1 MFSGIVQEAGKV
13 KDFLKREDI
22 YNISIDCSSKITS
35 NLKKGASVSVN
46 GVCLTVKDE
55 NPEIL
60 RFDLVEETIKR
71 TNFQKLKIG
80 DNVNLDRSLK
90 MGDEIG
96 GHLVSG
102 HIHGIS
108 KVVSIEIRDQSWDV
122 EISIEPFMQEYILH
136 KGYVAINGCSL
147 TVGEVSK
154 ESFLIH
160 LIPETLSVT
169 NLFQLEQD
177 STVNIE
183 LDQNTIIIADTVKK
197 YLDGRSSRVRSS

>member
-1 MFSGIVQEAGKV
+1 MFSGIVQETGKV
-13 KDFLKREDI
+13 IGFVKEKDI
-22 YNISIDCSSKITS
+22 YNLSIECSSEFIS
-35 NLKKGASVSVN
+35 DLKKGASISVD

-71 TNFQKLKIG
+71 TNFQNIKTG
-80 DNVNLDRSLK
+80 DNVNLERSLK

-96 GHLVSG
+96 GHPVSG

-108 KVVSIEIRDQSWDV
+108 KVISIDKRDQSWDV
-122 EISIEPFMQEYILH
+122 KFSVEPFMHDYMLH

-147 TVGEVSK
+147 TVGEVSN
-154 ESFLIH
+154 ESFMIH
-160 LIPETLSVT
+160 LIPETLSIT

-177 STVNIE
+177 SIVNVE

-197 YLDGRSSRVRSS
+197 YLDGKS

>member
-13 KDFLKREDI
+13 IGFVKERDI
-22 YNISIDCSSKITS
+22 YNLSIECSSEFIS
-35 NLKKGASVSVN
+35 DLKKGASISVD

-71 TNFQKLKIG
+71 TNFQNIKTG
-80 DNVNLDRSLK
+80 DNVNLERSLK

-96 GHLVSG
+96 GHPVSG

-108 KVVSIEIRDQSWDV
+108 KVISIDKRDQSWDV
-122 EISIEPFMQEYILH
+122 KFSVEPFMHDYMLH

-147 TVGEVSK
+147 TVGEVSN
-154 ESFLIH
+154 ESFMIH
-160 LIPETLSVT
+160 LIPETLSIT

-177 STVNIE
+177 SIVNIE

-197 YLDGRSSRVRSS
+197 YLDGKS

>member
-1 MFSGIVQEAGKV
+1 MFSGIVQETGKV
-13 KDFLKREDI
+13 IGFVKEKDIFNL
-22 YNISIDCSSKITS
+22 SIECSSEFIS
-35 NLKKGASVSVN
+35 DLKKGASISVD

-71 TNFQKLKIG
+71 TNFQNIKTG
-80 DNVNLDRSLK
+80 DNVNLERSLK

-96 GHLVSG
+96 GHPVSG
-102 HIHGIS
+102 HIHGTS
-108 KVVSIEIRDQSWDV
+108 KVISIDKRDQSWDV
-122 EISIEPFMQEYILH
+122 KFSVESFMHDYMLH

-147 TVGEVSK
+147 TVGEVSN
-154 ESFLIH
+154 ESFMIH
-160 LIPETLSVT
+160 LIPETLSIT

-177 STVNIE
+177 SVVNIE

-197 YLDGRSSRVRSS
+197 YLDGKS

>member
-1 MFSGIVQEAGKV
+1 MFSGIVQETGKVIGFVKV
-13 KDFLKREDI
+13 KDI
-22 YNISIDCSSKITS
+22 YNLSIECSSEFIS
-35 NLKKGASVSVN
+35 DLKKGASISVD

-71 TNFQKLKIG
+71 TNFQNIKTG
-80 DNVNLDRSLK
+80 DNVNIERSLK

-96 GHLVSG
+96 GHPVSG

-108 KVVSIEIRDQSWDV
+108 KVISIDKRDQSWDV
-122 EISIEPFMQEYILH
+122 KFSVEPFMHDYMLH

-147 TVGEVSK
+147 TVGEISN
-154 ESFLIH
+154 ESFMIH
-160 LIPETLSVT
+160 LIPETLSIT

-177 STVNIE
+177 SIVNIE

-197 YLDGRSSRVRSS
+197 YLDGKS

>member
-13 KDFLKREDI
+13 IGFVKEKDI
-22 YNISIDCSSKITS
+22 YNLSIECSSEFIS
-35 NLKKGASVSVN
+35 DLKKGASISVD

-71 TNFQKLKIG
+71 TNFQNIKTG
-80 DNVNLDRSLK
+80 DNVNLERSLK

-96 GHLVSG
+96 GHPVSG

-108 KVVSIEIRDQSWDV
+108 KVISIDKRDQSWDV
-122 EISIEPFMQEYILH
+122 KFSVESFMHDYMLH

-147 TVGEVSK
+147 TVGEVSN
-154 ESFLIH
+154 ESFMIH
-160 LIPETLSVT
+160 LIPETLSIT
-169 NLFQLEQD
+169 NLFQLQQN
-177 STVNIE
+177 SIVNVE
-183 LDQNTIIIADTVKK
+183 LDQNTVVIADTVKK
-197 YLDGRSSRVRSS
+197 YLDGKS

>member
-1 MFSGIVQEAGKV
+1 MFSGIVQETGKV
-13 KDFLKREDI
+13 IGFVKEKDI
-22 YNISIDCSSKITS
+22 YNLSIESSSEFISD
-35 NLKKGASVSVN
+35 LKKGASISVD

-71 TNFQKLKIG
+71 TNFQNIKTG
-80 DNVNLDRSLK
+80 DNVNLERSLK

-96 GHLVSG
+96 GHPVSG
-102 HIHGIS
+102 HIHGTS
-108 KVVSIEIRDQSWDV
+108 KVISIDKRDQSWDV
-122 EISIEPFMQEYILH
+122 KFSVESFMHDYVLH

-147 TVGEVSK
+147 TVGEVSS
-154 ESFLIH
+154 ESFMIH
-160 LIPETLSVT
+160 LIPETLSIT

-177 STVNIE
+177 SIVNIE

-197 YLDGRSSRVRSS
+197 YLDGKS

>member
-1 MFSGIVQEAGKV
+1 MFSGIVQETGKV
-13 KDFLKREDI
+13 IGFVKEKDI
-22 YNISIDCSSKITS
+22 YNLSIECSSEFIS
-35 NLKKGASVSVN
+35 DLKKGASISVD

-71 TNFQKLKIG
+71 TNFQNIKTG
-80 DNVNLDRSLK
+80 DNVNLERSLK

-96 GHLVSG
+96 GHPVSG

-108 KVVSIEIRDQSWDV
+108 KVISIDKRDQSWDV
-122 EISIEPFMQEYILH
+122 KFSVEPFMHDYMLH

-147 TVGEVSK
+147 TVGEVSN
-154 ESFLIH
+154 EFFMIH
-160 LIPETLSVT
+160 LIPETLSIT

-177 STVNIE
+177 SVVNVE

-197 YLDGRSSRVRSS
+197 YLDGKS

>member
-13 KDFLKREDI
+13 IGFVKERDI
-22 YNISIDCSSKITS
+22 YNLSIECSSEFIS
-35 NLKKGASVSVN
+35 DLKKGASISVD

-71 TNFQKLKIG
+71 TNFQNIKTG
-80 DNVNLDRSLK
+80 DNVNLERSLK

-96 GHLVSG
+96 GHPVSG

-108 KVVSIEIRDQSWDV
+108 KVISIDKRDQSWDV
-122 EISIEPFMQEYILH
+122 KFSIESFMHDYMLH

-147 TVGEVSK
+147 TVGEVSN
-154 ESFLIH
+154 ESFMIH
-160 LIPETLSVT
+160 LIPETLSIT
-169 NLFQLEQD
+169 NLFQLQQD
-177 STVNIE
+177 SIVNVE
-183 LDQNTIIIADTVKK
+183 LDQNTIVIADTVKK
-197 YLDGRSSRVRSS
+197 YLDGKS

>member
-13 KDFLKREDI
+13 IEFVKEKDI
-22 YNISIDCSSKITS
+22 YNLSIECSSEFIS
-35 NLKKGASVSVN
+35 DLKKGASISVD

-71 TNFQKLKIG
+71 TNFQNIKTG
-80 DNVNLDRSLK
+80 DNVNLERSLK

-96 GHLVSG
+96 GHPVSG

-108 KVVSIEIRDQSWDV
+108 KVISIDRRDQSWDV
-122 EISIEPFMQEYILH
+122 KFSVESFMHDYMLH

-147 TVGEVSK
+147 TVGEVSN
-154 ESFLIH
+154 ESFMIH
-160 LIPETLSVT
+160 LIPETLSIT

-177 STVNIE
+177 SVVNIE

-197 YLDGRSSRVRSS
+197 YLDGKS

>member
-71 TNFQKLKIG
+71 TNFQNIKIG
-80 DNVNLDRSLK
+80 DNVNLERSLK

-177 STVNIE
+177 STVNVE

-197 YLDGRSSRVRSS
+197 YLDGRS

>member
-13 KDFLKREDI
+13 IRFEKGKDI
-22 YNISIDCSSKITS
+22 YNLSIECSSEFIS
-35 NLKKGASVSVN
+35 DLKKGASISVD

-71 TNFQKLKIG
+71 TNFQNIKTG
-80 DNVNLDRSLK
+80 DNVNLERSLK

-96 GHLVSG
+96 GHPVSG

-108 KVVSIEIRDQSWDV
+108 KVISIDKRDQSWDV
-122 EISIEPFMQEYILH
+122 KFSVEPFMHDYMLH

-147 TVGEVSK
+147 TVGEVSN
-154 ESFLIH
+154 ESFTIH

-177 STVNIE
+177 SVVNIE
-183 LDQNTIIIADTVKK
+183 LDQNTVIIADTVKK
-197 YLDGRSSRVRSS
+197 YLDGKS

>member
-13 KDFLKREDI
+13 IGFVKEKDI
-22 YNISIDCSSKITS
+22 YNLSIECSSEFIS
-35 NLKKGASVSVN
+35 DLKKGASISVD

-71 TNFQKLKIG
+71 TNFQNIKTG
-80 DNVNLDRSLK
+80 DNVNLERSLK

-96 GHLVSG
+96 GHPVSG

-108 KVVSIEIRDQSWDV
+108 KVISIDKRDQSWDV
-122 EISIEPFMQEYILH
+122 KFSVEPFMHDYMLH

-147 TVGEVSK
+147 TVGEVSN
-154 ESFLIH
+154 ESFMIH
-160 LIPETLSVT
+160 LIPETLSIT

-177 STVNIE
+177 SIVNIE

-197 YLDGRSSRVRSS
+197 YLDGKS

>member
-13 KDFLKREDI
+13 IGFVKEKDIFNL
-22 YNISIDCSSKITS
+22 SIECSSEFIS
-35 NLKKGASVSVN
+35 DLKKGASISVD

-71 TNFQKLKIG
+71 TNFQNIKTG
-80 DNVNLDRSLK
+80 DNVNLERSLK

-96 GHLVSG
+96 GHPVSG

-108 KVVSIEIRDQSWDV
+108 KVISIDKRDQSWDV
-122 EISIEPFMQEYILH
+122 KFSVEPFMHDYMLH

-147 TVGEVSK
+147 TVGEVSN
-154 ESFLIH
+154 ESFMIH
-160 LIPETLSVT
+160 LIPETLSIT

-177 STVNIE
+177 SIVNIE

-197 YLDGRSSRVRSS
+197 YLDGKS

>member
-71 TNFQKLKIG
+71 TNFQNIKIG
-80 DNVNLDRSLK
+80 DNVNLERSVK

-183 LDQNTIIIADTVKK
+183 LDQNTIIIADTIKNI
-197 YLDGRSSRVRSS
+197 

>member
-1 MFSGIVQEAGKV
+1 MFSGIVQETGKV
-13 KDFLKREDI
+13 IEFVKEKDI
-22 YNISIDCSSKITS
+22 YNLSIDSSSEFIS
-35 NLKKGASVSVN
+35 GLIKGASVSVN
-46 GVCLTVKDE
+46 GVCLTVKDA

-71 TNFQKLKIG
+71 TNFQKISAG
-80 DNVNLDRSLK
+80 DNVNLERSLK

-96 GHLVSG
+96 GHPVSG

-108 KVVSIEIRDQSWDV
+108 KVISIDKRDQSWDV
-122 EISIEPFMQEYILH
+122 KFSVESFMHDYMLH

-147 TVGEVSK
+147 TVGEVSS
-154 ESFLIH
+154 ESFMIH
-160 LIPETLSVT
+160 LIPETLSIT

-177 STVNIE
+177 SVVNIE

-197 YLDGRSSRVRSS
+197 YLDGKS

>member
-13 KDFLKREDI
+13 IGFVKEKDI
-22 YNISIDCSSKITS
+22 YNLSIECSSEFIS
-35 NLKKGASVSVN
+35 DLKKGASISVD

-71 TNFQKLKIG
+71 TNFQNIKTG
-80 DNVNLDRSLK
+80 DNVNLERSLK
-90 MGDEIG
+90 LGDEIG
-96 GHLVSG
+96 GHPVSG
-102 HIHGIS
+102 HIHGTS
-108 KVVSIEIRDQSWDV
+108 KVISIDKKDQSWNVKFSV
-122 EISIEPFMQEYILH
+122 ESFMHDYMLH

-147 TVGEVSK
+147 TVGEVSN
-154 ESFLIH
+154 ESFMIH
-160 LIPETLSVT
+160 LIPETLSIT

-177 STVNIE
+177 SVVNIE

-197 YLDGRSSRVRSS
+197 YLDGKS